1 MSSQRGSSIKIF
13 LPKGTTDGLWVV
25 DLSNW
30 TGRALAA
37 PRSRVTSLLEREEL
51 SGPGVYVL
59 IGPADSASKAD
70 QIYIGEAD
78 VLRTRLKQH
87 GDKDFW
93 TRTIVFVALDAS
105 LNKARVKYL
114 ESRLV
119 YLASGVDRSEVANS
133 TIPKLPALSESDV
146 AEVEGFL
153 EEMLVIYPVLGVK
166 SFEQRH
172 ARAESESDATIFNL
186 KGAETDAKGA
196 EVVDGFVVFA
206 GSSGRASHVP
216 SIHEYGIA
224 LRQSLIADGTIVQD
238 GEHLRF
244 TRDHIFS
251 SPSTAAMVLLGRTSN
266 GRIEWKTT
274 EGLTLRDSQDG
285 AVGS

>member
-30 TGRALAA
+30 TGRALVA
-37 PRSRVTSLLEREEL
+37 PRSRAASLLEREEL
-51 SGPGVYVL
+51 SGPGVYIL
-59 IGPADSASKAD
+59 IGPADSAAKAD

-93 TRTIVFVALDAS
+93 TRTIIFVALDAS
-105 LNKARVKYL
+105 LNKARIKYL

-119 YLASGVDRSEVANS
+119 YLATEADRSEVANS
-133 TIPKLPALSESDV
+133 AAPKLPALSESDM

-166 SFEQRH
+166 SFEQ
-172 ARAESESDATIFNL
+172 AQTWAESGRDTTIFHL

-196 EVVDGFVVFA
+196 AVVDGFVVFG
-206 GSSGRASHVP
+206 GSLGRASHVP

-224 LRQSLIADGTIVQD
+224 LRQSLIADGTIVEE
-238 GEHLRF
+238 GAHLRF
-244 TRDHIFS
+244 VKDHIFS
-251 SPSTAAMVLLGRTSN
+251 SPSTAAMVLFGRTSN
-266 GRIEWKTT
+266 GRVDWKTSA
-274 EGLTLRDSQDG
+274 GQTLKDSQDG
-285 AVGS
+285 ATGS